1 LSEIGIKPTGR
12 NNEPED
18 HIAFLCE
25 VMHGLVSGV
34 FGGMPDTAREQV
46 FFTKHLAPWAGHL
59 FNDLEA
65 AESAVL
71 YMPLGALGRLF
82 FAVEYEAF
90 EMAA

>member
-1 LSEIGIKPTGR
+1 
-12 NNEPED
+12 
-18 HIAFLCE
+18 
-25 VMHGLVSGV
+25 
-34 FGGMPDTAREQV
+34 
-46 FFTKHLAPWAGHL
+46 L